1 MVGRTVLT
9 LVGLAV
15 LAALLLVMLALEL
28 PAAEIITILVLLTT
42 LMVILGGLGL
52 QAAKELRSSHGGSH
66 RRAGP
71 ADRRSAPGK

>member
-9 LVGLAV
+9 LVVLAV
-15 LAALLLVMLALEL
+15 LTALLFVMLALEL

-52 QAAKELRSSHGGSH
+52 QAAKELRSPRSGAH
-66 RRAGP
+66 RRTGP
-71 ADRRSAPGK
+71 AD